1 MRCWQIRKRNLDLA
15 RGLQSDLELEE
26 EEQRENGLPGSCLV
40 AGDAFRNPTLIKE
53 RVHEPWGWTDSS
65 TSYGTFATRSRHMRK
80 SPGAVFAF
88 AHLFSPSNSSLPQW
102 KPVICFSCR

>member
-26 EEQRENGLPGSCLV
+26 EEQRENGLA
-40 AGDAFRNPTLIKE
+40 AGELFSRRRAFRNPTLIKE
-53 RVHEPWGWTDSS
+53 RVHESWGWTDSS

-88 AHLFSPSNSSLPQW
+88 AHLFSPSNSSLPQ
-102 KPVICFSCR
+102 